1 MQGGLIHLPA
11 CSVELG
17 TIMLW
22 YYIADRTTVFPRNS
36 KSYSRDVLGFIFLAL
51 TLVAGWTSL
60 KPCRTPM
67 LLNRQQTEEWKGWM
81 QASFA
86 CVPAASCQCLSSA
99 SSFDSSMMAY
109 LVLSHL
115 LGSRGW
121 LQAPPAV
128 WLHALRPWERRFCT
142 AE

>member
-1 MQGGLIHLPA
+1 MHLPP

-22 YYIADRTTVFPRNS
+22 YYVADRTEVFPRNP

-51 TLVAGWTSL
+51 TLMAGWTSL

-86 CVPAASCQCLSSA
+86 FVPAASWQCLSTSSRPSWSA
-99 SSFDSSMMAY
+99 
-109 LVLSHL
+109 L
-115 LGSRGW
+115 
-121 LQAPPAV
+121 
-128 WLHALRPWERRFCT
+128 
-142 AE
+142 

>member
-1 MQGGLIHLPA
+1 MHLPS

-22 YYIADRTTVFPRNS
+22 YYVADRTEVFPRNP

-51 TLVAGWTSL
+51 TLLAAWTSL

-81 QASFA
+81 QASSA
-86 CVPAASCQCLSSA
+86 SVPIASCQCLSTSGR
-99 SSFDSSMMAY
+99 
-109 LVLSHL
+109 LS
-115 LGSRGW
+115 W
-121 LQAPPAV
+121 LS
-128 WLHALRPWERRFCT
+128 L
-142 AE
+142 